1 MNKEERQLERFVK
14 KHGEGQPE
22 FAPTTVEEAIGGV
35 FIETDEIEALQD
47 RVQRWLDV
55 PRPVHIVG
63 PTGCGK
69 TALALSIA
77 ARRDRPVVWINGNE
91 LLDTT
96 SLVGEHAGKAQY
108 KERDNFVSGVTK
120 KKSIIRDRWVDN
132 PLSVAVQTGATL
144 VYNEFSRTKPA
155 AHNVLLSVFEEGVLE
170 RPGQRGNDRTV
181 EVDPEF
187 RAILTSNST
196 EYAGVHRPQDA
207 LLDRL
212 VGVHLGY
219 YERETEIEIV
229 AARVETLRGDRIEQV
244 VDLVREL
251 RDRLDI
257 HVGTRAAVMV
267 AEGLTV
273 FEDHGEKADDGAEDE
288 NEDGGNDDVLVDVCA
303 DVLGSK
309 AESKDEIDSIRE
321 EIRDIVG

>member
-1 MNKEERQLERFVK
+1 MSKEARELDRFVQA
-14 KHGEGQPE
+14 HDDDS
-22 FAPTTVEEAIGGV
+22 ATVMTSSVEEAIGGT
-35 FIETDEIEALQD
+35 FIETEEIEAIQD
-47 RVQRWLDV
+47 RVHRWLGV

-77 ARRDRPVVWINGNE
+77 AARDRPVVWINGDE
-91 LLDTT
+91 LLDTA

-108 KERDNFVSGVTK
+108 KEQDNYVSGVMK
-120 KKSIIRDRWVDN
+120 KKSIVRDRWVDN
-132 PLSVAVQTGATL
+132 PLSVAVQNGATL

-155 AHNVLLSVFEEGVLE
+155 AHNALLSVFEEGVLD
-170 RPGQRGNDRTV
+170 RPGQRGGDRMV

-212 VGVHLGY
+212 IGVHLGY
-219 YERETEIEIV
+219 YGRETEIEIV

-244 VDLVREL
+244 VDLVRDL
-251 RDRLDI
+251 RDRLDL
-257 HVGTRAAVMV
+257 HVGTRAAVMIG
-267 AEGLTV
+267 EGLTA
-273 FEDHGEKADDGAEDE
+273 FE
-288 NEDGGNDDVLVDVCA
+288 EDGKDNDDVLVDVCT

-309 AESKDEIDSIRE
+309 VKSREELDSIRE
-321 EIRDIVG
+321 EIEDAV

>member
-14 KHGEGQPE
+14 KHGEGGPE
-22 FAPTTVEEAIGGV
+22 FAPTTVEDAIGGV

-47 RVQRWLDV
+47 RVQRWLGV
-55 PRPVHIVG
+55 PRPVHIIG

-77 ARRDRPVVWINGNE
+77 AARDRPVVWINGNE
-91 LLDTT
+91 MLDTA
-96 SLVGEHAGKAQY
+96 SLVGEHSGKAQY
-108 KERDNFVSGVTK
+108 KERDNFVSGVVK

-155 AHNVLLSVFEEGVLE
+155 AHNVLLSVFEEGVLD
-170 RPGQRGNDRTV
+170 RPGQRGEERTM

-196 EYAGVHRPQDA
+196 EYAGIHRPQDA

-251 RDRLDI
+251 RDRLDLHI
-257 HVGTRAAVMV
+257 GTRAAVMV
-267 AEGLTV
+267 GEGLTV
-273 FEDHGEKADDGAEDE
+273 FEDENDE
-288 NEDGGNDDVLVDVCA
+288 NDGDGEEGNANGDEVLVDVCT
-303 DVLGSK
+303 DVLASK
-309 AESKDEIDSIRE
+309 AESKEEVDEIRE
-321 EIRDIVG
+321 EIEDAV

>member
-1 MNKEERQLERFVK
+1 MSKEARELDRFVQA
-14 KHGEGQPE
+14 HGDDS
-22 FAPTTVEEAIGGV
+22 ATVMTSSVEETIGGV
-35 FIETDEIEALQD
+35 FIETEEIEAIQD
-47 RVQRWLDV
+47 RVHRWLDV

-77 ARRDRPVVWINGNE
+77 AARDRPVVWINGDE
-91 LLDTT
+91 LLDTA

-108 KERDNFVSGVTK
+108 KERDNYVSGVMK
-120 KKSIIRDRWVDN
+120 KKSIVRDRWVDN
-132 PLSVAVQTGATL
+132 PLSVAVQHGATL

-155 AHNVLLSVFEEGVLE
+155 AHNALLSVFEEGVLD
-170 RPGQRGNDRTV
+170 RPGQRGEDRMV

-212 VGVHLGY
+212 IGVHLGY
-219 YERETEIEIV
+219 YGRETEIEIV
-229 AARVETLRGDRIEQV
+229 AARVETLPGDRIEQV

-251 RDRLDI
+251 RDRLDL
-257 HVGTRAAVMV
+257 HVGTRAAVMIG
-267 AEGLTV
+267 EGLTV
-273 FEDHGEKADDGAEDE
+273 FDDDD
-288 NEDGGNDDVLVDVCA
+288 EDGVDDDVLVDVCI

-309 AESKDEIDSIRE
+309 VGSKEELDSLRE
-321 EIRDIVG
+321 EIEEAV